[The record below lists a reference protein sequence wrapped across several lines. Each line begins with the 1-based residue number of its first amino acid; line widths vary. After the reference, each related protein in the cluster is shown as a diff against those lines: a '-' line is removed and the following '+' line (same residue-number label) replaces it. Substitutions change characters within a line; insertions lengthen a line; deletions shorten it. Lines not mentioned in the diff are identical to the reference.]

1 MSVLEHA
8 QELAAGGPAAP
19 HIEVLE
25 GEVRALG
32 VAQED
37 PPFKR
42 QALTRGVG
50 DGVAQPGV
58 FQEGGVGE
66 GVAAV
71 QDDLL
76 GAHFCHMHV
85 DAFGHADELQAG
97 PDPHGLRHVGG
108 RRASAGVLDRH
119 SFRRGQ
125 ATVVPRIDPDA
136 VGVGDDQA
144 DIGLALPRKP
154 FPGRPDRFRQGLL
167 PGLVD
172 PEPPEEVEDARV
184 APPVL
189 GELVVPAV
197 GEVVEQL
204 AVLELPLHRGA
215 REVVHDGGELAE
227 VAKQQELDF
236 AVHGDAGDVVPQPRV
251 ELRNLLHHQPVDVAV
266 AVPDGAPH
274 PVVGRFRLH
283 SKVLQG
289 GVGLR
294 DDLHLV
300 PFFPEG
306 GHDLARQVGLP
317 GARVAGQQ
325 QAPALEAVEHRVL
338 RDLPGVNVA
347 HPLRLDSGDPI
358 LAFEALDLLAS
369 VHGRA
374 VGMPFADQAVHKA
387 LELFGQVLEDDAVRF
402 DGLQVPRRH
411 GCECIPDSG
420 DGDVLRGH
428 HEVVHR
434 PAAPVGQ
441 QLGHVDVIP
450 VHPARGVQEQLPVLA
465 PGPVE
470 LVVAGAHGV

>member
-1 MSVLEHA
+1 MK
-8 QELAAGGPAAP
+8 
-19 HIEVLE
+19 
-25 GEVRALG
+25 
-32 VAQED
+32 D
-37 PPFKR
+37 
-42 QALTRGVG
+42 
-50 DGVAQPGV
+50 
-58 FQEGGVGE
+58 
-66 GVAAV
+66 AAV

-76 GAHFCHMHV
+76 GAHVGHMHV
-85 DAFGHADELQAG
+85 DAFGHAAADADELQGG

-154 FPGRPDRFRQGLL
+154 FPGRPDRFREGLL

-172 PEPPEEVEDARV
+172 PEPPEEVEARV

-227 VAKQQELDF
+227 VAEQQELDF
-236 AVHGDAGDVVPQPRV
+236 AVHGDAGDIVPQPRV
-251 ELRNLLHHQPVDVAV
+251 ELRNLLHHQPVNVAV

-274 PVVGRFRLH
+274 PVVGRLRLR
-283 SKVLQG
+283 SKVLHG

-317 GARVAGQQ
+317 GARVAGHQ
-325 QAPALEAVEHRVL
+325 QAPSRQWSTGSSATFQVSMLHIHSASIRGIRYWPSRPLTSSHRYTGVL
-338 RDLPGVNVA
+338 PSGCLSRT
-347 HPLRLDSGDPI
+347 RLSTRPWNF
-358 LAFEALDLLAS
+358 L
-369 VHGRA
+369 GR
-374 VGMPFADQAVHKA
+374 
-387 LELFGQVLEDDAVRF
+387 
-402 DGLQVPRRH
+402 RRS
-411 GCECIPDSG
+411 PS
-420 DGDVLRGH
+420 
-428 HEVVHR
+428 
-434 PAAPVGQ
+434 
-441 QLGHVDVIP
+441 
-450 VHPARGVQEQLPVLA
+450 
-465 PGPVE
+465 
-470 LVVAGAHGV
+470 